1 MLSGFS
7 QDPTAHLLLRCHVL
21 KRYALYGPGTCLTV
35 CLKVHYLH
43 LFKWSIHTDGTKDQS
58 NNGRCSFVR
67 LFPLIFLISLFIH
80 LFIIHLKGFNFTSS
94 IPGDISISTSS
105 CRMTFP
111 SQNSLKM
118 SVSVQM
124 NWTGD
129 PKMSSISHR
138 VFISAATGATRFLY
152 IYMIYN
158 MI

>member
-1 MLSGFS
+1 MSCIK
-7 QDPTAHLLLRCHVL
+7 ALRSVWS
-21 KRYALYGPGTCLTV
+21 RYMP
-35 CLKVHYLH
+35 HS
-43 LFKWSIHTDGTKDQS
+43 LFKGSLSPHLQVINTHWRYKRSEQQRKVQFRT
-58 NNGRCSFVR
+58 
-67 LFPLIFLISLFIH
+67 LISESAPVLISLFIH